1 MGQRSS
7 FIKFFLDLFYNPMKS
22 GKFTFKS
29 SGPMGDYVKL
39 FLGNSKLYTTT
50 IFQANLSPRPAK
62 RQAKCYENLL
72 MAPGLDKKLVFGE
85 NFLR

>member
-1 MGQRSS
+1 
-7 FIKFFLDLFYNPMKS
+7 
-22 GKFTFKS
+22 
-29 SGPMGDYVKL
+29 MGDYVKL

-50 IFQANLSPRPAK
+50 IFQANLLPTPAK
-62 RQAKCYENLL
+62 SQATYYKNLL